1 MQRMNNAGGKT
12 QAAVIAMY
20 PDMINMKTIP
30 DIGDNS
36 TMATNVRGVS
46 KAGSISHA
54 CLINQSLVPVDL

>member
-46 KAGSISHA
+46 KIVMIPPAVMYRRNA
-54 CLINQSLVPVDL
+54 